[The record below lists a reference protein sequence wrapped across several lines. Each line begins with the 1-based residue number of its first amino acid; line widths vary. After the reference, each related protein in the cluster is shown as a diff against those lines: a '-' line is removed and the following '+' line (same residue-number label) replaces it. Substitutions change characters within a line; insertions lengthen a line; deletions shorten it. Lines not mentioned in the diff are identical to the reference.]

1 MRSPSRV
8 ALVALLT
15 TAGCRV
21 EPADSDTVPG
31 LADLSDADTLLS
43 TLNADGEPVIFSPDD
58 SVRRVLSVGES
69 ALFPASLSPRGDRAA
84 ICTAAPGESAGS
96 PRDTVLEGELAMGL
110 GKLDVARAL
119 CGDTI
124 YGPNGDLVAWGEQD
138 EDGMMRL
145 RVTPVGDGL
154 RPAGDDKVRARGLFA
169 PNFVLGGSAVAAI
182 TSTST
187 DVGPIGLADLGTG
200 ETWTLT
206 STEAQSELVASPDGR
221 RLVTP
226 HGYSLILIDVAK
238 DSATTIW
245 SSLDESDGCSVSDV
259 DRDPECF
266 LAVTRPSFS
275 PDSSRVVFMARPQ
288 FGDYTPDLR
297 VVDVYGGSET
307 VFTDRSHYRDSPVFG
322 SDGLVYWV
330 DDFTAI
336 GRAAPKAGAGD
347 DAELLPFG
355 SASGLRVAWPKREE

>member
-1 MRSPSRV
+1 MRSSAPL
-8 ALVALLT
+8 AFFALLVA
-15 TAGCRV
+15 AGCRV
-21 EPADSDTVPG
+21 ERDDTAAVPG
-31 LADLSDADTLLS
+31 LVDLSDADTLLS

-84 ICTAAPGESAGS
+84 ICTTAPGTGQGS
-96 PRDTVLEGELAMGL
+96 PRDTVLEGEFAMGL

-154 RPAGDDKVRARGLFA
+154 RPAGDDKVRAQGLFA
-169 PNFVLGGSAVAAI
+169 PNFVLGGTAVAAI
-182 TSTST
+182 ISTNS
-187 DVGPIGLADLGTG
+187 DFGPIGLADLGTG

-221 RLVTP
+221 WLVTP
-226 HGYSLILIDVAK
+226 YGYSLMLIDVAT
-238 DSATTIW
+238 DTATAIW
-245 SSLDESDGCSVSDV
+245 RSLDEEDGCSVGDA

-266 LAVTRPSFS
+266 LAAARPSFS
-275 PDSSRVVFMARPQ
+275 PDSSRIVFMARPQ

-322 SDGLVYWV
+322 ADGLVYWV
-330 DDFTAI
+330 DNFAAI
-336 GRAAPKAGAGD
+336 GRAAPQSGAGD
-347 DAELLPFG
+347 DAELLPFDY
-355 SASGLRVAWPKREE
+355 ASGLRVAWPKARE